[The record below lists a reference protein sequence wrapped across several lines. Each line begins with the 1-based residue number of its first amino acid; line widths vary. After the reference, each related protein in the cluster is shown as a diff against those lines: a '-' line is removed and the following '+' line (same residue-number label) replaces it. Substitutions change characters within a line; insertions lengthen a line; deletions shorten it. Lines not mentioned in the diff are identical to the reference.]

1 EILISESAWEEMT
14 CLFAPSLSE
23 SKLWNDDAIE
33 RQLSHVERKNV
44 KGSYMHTSEYLEE
57 RRLMLQWWADYI
69 DANKNGSITP
79 YDFARVHG
87 K

>member
-1 EILISESAWEEMT
+1 
-14 CLFAPSLSE
+14 
-23 SKLWNDDAIE
+23 
-33 RQLSHVERKNV
+33 VERKNV

-57 RRLMLQWWADYI
+57 RKLMLQWWADYI

>member
-1 EILISESAWEEMT
+1 STSKT
-14 CLFAPSLSE
+14 PSYTKSV
-23 SKLWNDDAIE
+23 SWHHY
-33 RQLSHVERKNV
+33 RHVERKNV